1 MGGLGRRCRSEQVS
15 SVSVLVCGSGEV
27 ALAAAIVHGDAVG
40 VLGAAVVLAAVL
52 ARGDAVGAH
61 DAGVA
66 LAAALAVA
74 LARCD
79 AVGAHD
85 ADVALAVAWARDE
98 AVKTL
103 RADVALA
110 ACLAREDAVGA
121 LAVAWARG
129 EAVEALCA
137 GVALAASLARD
148 DAVGALATVPWV
160 GTVGDPPQRSA
171 LSLCW
176 MEDYFWIEFVCH
188 CMRVHVAQV
197 LPLDGRRWARGA
209 RSLAGWRGARG
220 TCCSACPWLDCTRWA
235 YGACS
240 RAD

>member
-1 MGGLGRRCRSEQVS
+1 MLTAHIRIERVIQ
-15 SVSVLVCGSGEV
+15 
-27 ALAAAIVHGDAVG
+27 DARVT
-40 VLGAAVVLAAVL
+40 
-52 ARGDAVGAH
+52 
-61 DAGVA
+61 
-66 LAAALAVA
+66 
-74 LARCD
+74 
-79 AVGAHD
+79 
-85 ADVALAVAWARDE
+85 E
-98 AVKTL
+98 AVKSAV
-103 RADVALA
+103 RIAAPRSDVALA
-110 ACLAREDAVGA
+110 ACLAREGAVGA

-176 MEDYFWIEFVCH
+176 MEDYFWIEFMCH

-209 RSLAGWRGARG
+209 RSLAGWRGAQGHCDRP
-220 TCCSACPWLDCTRWA
+220 SLPAALVPWKDFELVGPV
-235 YGACS
+235 GA
-240 RAD
+240 